1 MCLTCLRKNGI
12 RAKKPFLSLIYEKRV
27 PHLTVQHP
35 HASAFQT
42 FIWLIY
48 PYKKGVS
55 SSSSTPSVVVSR
67 LRPNLSFSVS

>member
-1 MCLTCLRKNGI
+1 MCLTCLCKNGV
-12 RAKKPFLSLIYEKRV
+12 RAKNPFLTLFYEKRV

-48 PYKKGVS
+48 PFKKECRRHR
-55 SSSSTPSVVVSR
+55 R
-67 LRPNLSFSVS
+67 LQL